1 MPVVCYCASALPPS
15 ALTIRRIG
23 RANPP
28 IRCPAQPA
36 AEMRHPPSSSRSHI
50 RRPAGRY
57 GGAGGSK
64 LKERHASS
72 PANNR
77 RQFMLKLIYCER
89 KRKRRRRCPLDEAR
103 RRSKR
108 RSKWGSSTWHIRE

>member
-36 AEMRHPPSSSRSHI
+36 AAASSPSVESTRPSDGSAEMRHPPSSSRSHI

-77 RQFMLKLIYCER
+77 RQLMLKLIYCER
-89 KRKRRRRCPLDEAR
+89 KRK
-103 RRSKR
+103 
-108 RSKWGSSTWHIRE
+108 